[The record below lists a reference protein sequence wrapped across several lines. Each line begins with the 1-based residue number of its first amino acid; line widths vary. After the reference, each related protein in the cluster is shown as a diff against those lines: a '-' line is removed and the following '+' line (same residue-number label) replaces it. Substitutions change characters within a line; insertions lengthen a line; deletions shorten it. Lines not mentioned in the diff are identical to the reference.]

1 MKFNQ
6 GWFFCLFIEEKST
19 SLFCKK
25 VGKKLLSQGCLG
37 ERTLKPL
44 APGEVS
50 RLVVTERE
58 LQQQAFPTVW
68 SNFFFQ
74 AKKKEAKKSLA
85 TTTATVSQTPQRFQ
99 VREKTNACYF
109 TVGTD
114 VLGCPIVVL
123 SKSKRDSINRTISFC
138 IIQMTSSRG
147 EGLPPPA
154 IHSTTKKERRS
165 LVALFFNK
173 YLHISFYLI

>member
-1 MKFNQ
+1 M
-6 GWFFCLFIEEKST
+6 
-19 SLFCKK
+19 
-25 VGKKLLSQGCLG
+25 
-37 ERTLKPL
+37 PL

-58 LQQQAFPTVW
+58 LQQQVFPTVW

-85 TTTATVSQTPQRFQ
+85 TTTATVYQAPQRFQ

-123 SKSKRDSINRTISFC
+123 RKSKRDSINRIISLCYELLTSFVGRVARRVKRIVRWTIRSQSGEQF
-138 IIQMTSSRG
+138 IIATGNCSRRHSIRTVGDACPYNFETSV
-147 EGLPPPA
+147 LA
-154 IHSTTKKERRS
+154 QTND
-165 LVALFFNK
+165 L
-173 YLHISFYLI
+173 